1 MSPAVAQTLP
11 IISLMLVGFLLR
23 QAGLIRL
30 DDRQALSRLILNTT
44 LPAIIFLSVAGASV
58 PPGRLAILALCGLLV
73 AFGQTLVSSWL
84 VQRLKL
90 ERQMAGVV
98 IIGAMVINVGF
109 FLFPIFA
116 TAYGTE
122 GLSRLAAF
130 DVGNSLVSSCA
141 GFYLATRFG
150 ANPPSGLGQ
159 SLKRTLTLPIL
170 WAALLGLAVNLGHVT
185 LPSFLLKLLE
195 PVGAANIPLA
205 MITLGSYVQLRY
217 PRWKPM
223 ALTVALRMGLGF
235 ALGQALILISQLQ
248 GLERVAVAMAT
259 AMPSGMVV
267 LVYAAAEGLDTELAA
282 GVVSMGLIAGL
293 AVAPVLLL
301 LYS

>member
-30 DDRQALSRLILNTT
+30 DDRQVLSRLILNTT
-44 LPAIIFLSVAGASV
+44 LPAIIFLSVARATV
-58 PPGRLAILALCGLLV
+58 TPGRLAILALCGLLV
-73 AFGQTLVSSWL
+73 ALGQTLVSSWL
-84 VQRLKL
+84 VARLKL

-98 IIGAMVINVGF
+98 IIGTMVINVGF

-116 TAYGTE
+116 TAYGAE

-130 DVGNSLVSSCA
+130 DVGNTLVSSCA

-150 ANPPSGLGQ
+150 DNPPCGLAGIV
-159 SLKRTLTLPIL
+159 KRVLTLPIL
-170 WAALLGLAVNLGHVT
+170 WAALLGLAVNLGQVT
-185 LPSFLLKLLE
+185 LPGFLLKLLE
-195 PVGAANIPLA
+195 PLGAANTPLA
-205 MITLGSYVQLRY
+205 MVTLGSFLQFRF
-217 PRWKPM
+217 PKWRPM

-235 ALGQALILISQLQ
+235 VLGQVLVMINQLQ
-248 GLERVAVAMAT
+248 GLERLAVAMGT

-267 LVYAAAEGLDTELAA
+267 LVYAATEGLDTELAA
-282 GVVSMGLIAGL
+282 GVVSMGLLAGL
-293 AVAPVLLL
+293 LVAPALLWF
-301 LYS
+301 YG